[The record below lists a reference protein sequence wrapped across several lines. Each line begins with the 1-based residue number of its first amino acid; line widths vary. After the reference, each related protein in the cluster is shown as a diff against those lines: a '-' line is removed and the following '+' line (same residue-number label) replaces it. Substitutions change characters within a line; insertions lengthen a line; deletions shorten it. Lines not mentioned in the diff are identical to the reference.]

1 MTQQTVVTVAL
12 TRQRARLLRLAYGSY
27 FRSRR
32 MDPQARAHI
41 VKLPELLRGRNDQA
55 SSTHNPV
62 RARRGKHRPRHQSS
76 SMLLCPGTP
85 LNRFDRRP
93 VKKERSLTPSI
104 NLRGTIKALQ
114 CPKTTGTGFSH
125 AKQPRTADR
134 DEPYPGPAPPYDR
147 SRSVKRRTSGC
158 GRGDRAAKLGIS
170 RVCDGPPHS
179 CWSYHSKNR
188 GFQRLGGTISG
199 LTSITSRNEAHL
211 AKIAAAEKAGLIVLT
226 CLIGELRQRNQQKR
240 ATGTLTTNL
249 AA

>member
-1 MTQQTVVTVAL
+1 VTQQTVVTVAL

-55 SSTHNPV
+55 SSTHKSCEGAAGQTP
-62 RARRGKHRPRHQSS
+62 ASPPSS

-134 DEPYPGPAPPYDR
+134 DKPYLGLLHLMIDLEVLSAELQVAEEAIGRPSWAYRESVTDR
-147 SRSVKRRTSGC
+147 LMELPLKKSRISAL
-158 GRGDRAAKLGIS
+158 GRGPFLALLPSLHATKL
-170 RVCDGPPHS
+170 
-179 CWSYHSKNR
+179 
-188 GFQRLGGTISG
+188 T
-199 LTSITSRNEAHL
+199 
-211 AKIAAAEKAGLIVLT
+211 
-226 CLIGELRQRNQQKR
+226 
-240 ATGTLTTNL
+240 
-249 AA
+249 